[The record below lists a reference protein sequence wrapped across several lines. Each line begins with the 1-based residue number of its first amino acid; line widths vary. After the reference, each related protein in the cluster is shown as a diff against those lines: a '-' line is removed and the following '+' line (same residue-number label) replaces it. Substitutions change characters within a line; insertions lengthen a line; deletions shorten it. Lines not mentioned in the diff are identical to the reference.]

1 MPFHRFCYSGQVN
14 SLSESSEEVLVIS
27 IIDEL
32 QKNYVHVFEYSSLI
46 NRILGKTLKCKSVSL
61 FKKLFFILL
70 LVNGA
75 LTSFAFPSLTI

>member
-14 SLSESSEEVLVIS
+14 SLSESSEALVIS
-27 IIDEL
+27 IINEL
-32 QKNYVHVFEYSSLI
+32 QKNYMHVLEYSSLI
-46 NRILGKTLKCKSVSL
+46 NRILGKTLKCKRVSL

-75 LTSFAFPSLTI
+75 STSFAFPSFTI